1 MGEDM
6 ADGYLNFDTKIDD
19 TDFKE
24 GLENMSSSVSGL
36 KGSIKSLGGI
46 IKDALKVDTS
56 ETSSKMMSLEEQLRK
71 AEVELENATRKK
83 EEFVNSS
90 QIPTEEYAKATQ
102 EVSNLE
108 KKLEKLVED
117 KNNYIDWGG
126 DTSYS
131 YFKEL
136 QKDISKVESELE
148 NAKSKANELKEEG
161 KAYTFDSSSPEFEK
175 VSNGALNAQ
184 GKVNVLKQRISELA
198 EKEENAGKSGTSMSE
213 KVGSSVKGLGSKLL
227 GVIKNVGKLG
237 KDTGNVGNSLV
248 KKLNPVPNL
257 IGNVGGKVDRLGKKL
272 GGMVKRVFVFSMM
285 TKALRALRT
294 AFQDVISADGE
305 MSNLIAQIKGNLLTA
320 FAPLYNFV
328 LPAIKSVLSAFVTF
342 SNYLAN
348 VMSSIFGKTIAQ
360 STAMAKSLYK
370 NTQATDK
377 NTKASKKNAKA
388 KQQQLASYDEL
399 NVMQDTDSGSDS
411 GSSGSGSTSAPIF
424 NAKAM
429 DVPIVDQIKK
439 LIKSGDWEGIG
450 KLVANKLNNALKKI
464 QWKSIQKTASDIASK
479 LARTLNGFFS
489 VMDLAKTL
497 GNTVAQ
503 ALNTGLR
510 FAYTFLTTFDF
521 KQFGTFIGES
531 INSFV
536 QNFKWGL
543 LGKTLGNAVQ
553 GAINTAYGF
562 VTTYAWGSFAEGIA
576 KTVNKFFKAINWTE
590 LGQTIGIAVV
600 GALTEISTF
609 LQKVKWDKIGKDIG
623 TFLGN
628 INWESIIAGV
638 FTIVGNAI
646 TASFG
651 LLKGTLTGLLN
662 NGITPVK
669 AAFIALGT
677 AMAGMKIAQFISNMS
692 GALGVL
698 RDITAVLIKSTA
710 AWVKNNAQVVIATIK
725 TGLQTAATKLLSV
738 AQKALNFVMN
748 LNPMAKVIIVITAL
762 VAAFVVLWNKSSA
775 FRNFWIKAWN
785 DIKSAVAAV
794 WKAIS
799 PILNNIWNGIKAVWD
814 KMKPFVTFIV
824 NTFAGAFKSAFNTI
838 KGVVKSITTVLS
850 GIITFL
856 DGVFSGDWKKAWEG
870 IKQILKGIWDG
881 IKSVVKD
888 PINAILDFV
897 NDMIKKIVGGLNSAI
912 DMLNKIK
919 ISPPKWFQ
927 KMTGIKQFG
936 LSIKKIA
943 EKDRYVPH
951 LAQGAVIPPNN
962 EFLAVLGDQ
971 KRGTNIESPL
981 STIVDAFRQVQGEN
995 TTGISDKDLLNAIS
1009 NMQVNVIVQQDSRG
1023 VFNMVKQEVV
1033 QEQRRT
1039 GKPVWT

>member
-1 MGEDM
+1 M

-56 ETSSKMMSLEEQLRK
+56 KTSSKMMSLEEQLRK

-83 EEFVNSS
+83 EEFANTE
-90 QIPTEEYAKATQ
+90 IKTEEYVVAEK
-102 EVSNLE
+102 EVDTLTKKFLKLLDAREKFEETGGNKNSQTYKKMQYDIDTVD
-108 KKLEKLVED
+108 KKLEAA
-117 KNNYIDWGG
+117 
-126 DTSYS
+126 
-131 YFKEL
+131 
-136 QKDISKVESELE
+136 ESEVSRL
-148 NAKSKANELKEEG
+148 NEEG
-161 KAYTFDSSSPEFEK
+161 KKFKLGSDTEK
-175 VSNGALNAQ
+175 FSKFSQDVDNAQ
-184 GKVNVLKQRISELA
+184 GKVNVLKQRIGELA

-213 KVGSSVKGLGSKLL
+213 KVKSSVKGLGSKLL
-227 GVIKNVGKLG
+227 GVIKNFGKFG
-237 KDTGNVGNSLV
+237 KDIGNVGNSLT
-248 KKLNPVPNL
+248 KKLNLVPNL
-257 IGNVGGKVDRLGKKL
+257 IGNVGGKVDGLGKKL

-553 GAINTAYGF
+553 GAIDTAYGF

-638 FTIVGNAI
+638 FTIIGNAI

-677 AMAGMKIAQFISNMS
+677 AMAGMKIAQFISNML

-838 KGVVKSITTVLS
+838 KGVVNSITTVLS

-856 DGVFSGDWKKAWEG
+856 GGVFSGDWKKAWEG
-870 IKQILKGIWDG
+870 IKQILKGIWNG
-881 IKSVVKD
+881 IKSIVKD
-888 PINAILDFV
+888 PINAILGFI
-897 NDMIKKIVGGLNSAI
+897 NYMIKKIVEGLNFAI
-912 DMLNKIK
+912 EKLNSIK
-919 ISPPKWFQ
+919 IEPPKWFQ
-927 KMTGIKQFG
+927 KLTGIKKFG
-936 LSIKKIA
+936 LNIKKLPVTN
-943 EKDRYVPH
+943 EYVH
-951 LAQGAVIPPNN
+951 YLANGAVIPPNN
-962 EFLAVLGDQ
+962 EFMAVLGDQ
-971 KRGTNIESPL
+971 KKGVNIESPL